1 MTAIDSQ
8 NVGLIEFSCLFF
20 TNLMCFR
27 EYTLTTIFFD
37 VCSIYGDCL
46 DVLLLGWTSRTL

>member
-27 EYTLTTIFFD
+27 EYSLTTIFFD
-37 VCSIYGDCL
+37 ECSIDGDCL